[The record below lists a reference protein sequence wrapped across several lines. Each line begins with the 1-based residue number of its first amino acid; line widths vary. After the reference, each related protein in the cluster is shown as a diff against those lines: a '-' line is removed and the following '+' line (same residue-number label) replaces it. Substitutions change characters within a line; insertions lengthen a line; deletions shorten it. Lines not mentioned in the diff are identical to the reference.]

1 MSSSKFL
8 RILSSVRGGL
18 RPILIVAF
26 ASLAPITF
34 SASAADEDREDGV
47 VRVMTQNLYLGS
59 SLEGLLNATS
69 VPELIAAAAKVTQN
83 IADSKPDERAAAV
96 AREIVKNHVDL
107 VGLQEAT
114 IVRTGPLQLPPI
126 DLGTFLPANG
136 VVSDGLKLL
145 LLAFSNLGEN
155 YSVVAIVPG
164 FDAQLPIPPP
174 LSTPP
179 GFDARLT
186 TQIAILARSD
196 LRLSNREVQGFLA
209 DRTYPTAGGPVPN
222 PRGWASVD
230 VEKNGRKFRF
240 ATTHLETQ
248 NPVQSPQ
255 ADDLIDGAGNTTLP
269 VVFVGDFN
277 VTADLAAADPNCSAA
292 DPTCPVYQKFIKA
305 NFVDAWPRNRP
316 GLTCCQAANLRNPA
330 SLLTHRLD
338 LVLFSGAIQ
347 VLDIHLVGDKSSD
360 RTPSGL
366 WPSDHAGVV
375 ATLRVISKTIG
386 RQ

>member
-18 RPILIVAF
+18 RPILIATF

-34 SASAADEDREDGV
+34 SASAADENREDGV
-47 VRVMTQNLYLGS
+47 VRVMTRNLYLGS
-59 SLEGLLNATS
+59 SLEGLLNARS
-69 VPELIAAAAKVTQN
+69 LPELIAAAAQVTQN
-83 IADSKPDERAAAV
+83 ITDSKPDERAAAV

-126 DLGTFLPANG
+126 NPATFLPATG

-145 LLAFSNLGEN
+145 LLALSNLGEH

-186 TQIAILARSD
+186 TQIAIIARSD
-196 LRLSNREVQGFLA
+196 LRLSNRQVQGFLFN
-209 DRTYPTAGGPVPN
+209 RTYPTAVGPVPN

-230 VEKNGRKFRF
+230 VEKNGRRFRF

-248 NPVQSPQ
+248 DPVQFPQ
-255 ADDLIDGAGNTTLP
+255 AHDLINGAGNTTLP

-277 VTADLAAADPNCSAA
+277 VTADSAA
-292 DPTCPVYQKFIKA
+292 DPTFPVYQKFINA
-305 NFVDAWPRNRP
+305 NFVDAWPLNRP
-316 GLTCCQAANLRNPA
+316 GLTCCQATNLRNPA

-338 LVLFSGAIQ
+338 LVLFRGAIQ
-347 VLDIHLVGDKSSD
+347 VLDIHLVGNKSSD

-375 ATLRVISKTIG
+375 ATLRVISNTIA

>member
-18 RPILIVAF
+18 RPILIAAF

-34 SASAADEDREDGV
+34 SASAADENREDGV
-47 VRVMTQNLYLGS
+47 VRVMTRNLYLGS
-59 SLEGLLNATS
+59 SLEGLLNARS
-69 VPELIAAAAKVTQN
+69 LPELIAAAAQVTQN
-83 IADSKPDERAAAV
+83 ITDSKPDERAAAV

-126 DLGTFLPANG
+126 NLETFLPATG

-145 LLAFSNLGEN
+145 LLALDNLGEH

-186 TQIAILARSD
+186 TQIAMVARSD
-196 LRLSNREVQGFLA
+196 LRLSNRQVQGFLA
-209 DRTYPTAGGPVPN
+209 NRTYPTAGGPVPN

-248 NPVQSPQ
+248 NPVQFPQ
-255 ADDLIDGAGNTTLP
+255 AHDLINGAGNTTLP

-277 VTADLAAADPNCSAA
+277 VTADSTA
-292 DPTCPVYQKFIKA
+292 DPTFLVYQKFLKA
-305 NFVDAWPRNRP
+305 NFMDAWPPNRP

-338 LVLFSGAIQ
+338 LVLFRGAIQ
-347 VLDIHLVGDKSSD
+347 VLDIHLVGNKSSD

-375 ATLRVISKTIG
+375 ATLRVISNTMA

>member
-8 RILSSVRGGL
+8 RILSSVRGAL
-18 RPILIVAF
+18 RPILIAAF

-34 SASAADEDREDGV
+34 SASAADENREDGV
-47 VRVMTQNLYLGS
+47 VRVMTRNLYLGS
-59 SLEGLLNATS
+59 SLEGLLNARS
-69 VPELIAAAAKVTQN
+69 LPELIAAAAQVTQN
-83 IADSKPDERAAAV
+83 ITDSKPDERAAAV

-114 IVRTGPLQLPPI
+114 IVRMGPLQLPPI
-126 DLGTFLPANG
+126 NLETFLPATG

-145 LLAFSNLGEN
+145 LLALDNLGEH

-186 TQIAILARSD
+186 TQIAMVARSD
-196 LRLSNREVQGFLA
+196 LRLSNRQVQGFLA
-209 DRTYPTAGGPVPN
+209 NRTYPTAGGPVPN

-248 NPVQSPQ
+248 NPVQFPQ
-255 ADDLIDGAGNTTLP
+255 AHDLINGAGNTTLP

-277 VTADLAAADPNCSAA
+277 VTADSTA
-292 DPTCPVYQKFIKA
+292 DPTFLVYQKFLKA
-305 NFVDAWPRNRP
+305 NFMDAWPPNRP

-338 LVLFSGAIQ
+338 LVLFRGAIQ
-347 VLDIHLVGDKSSD
+347 VLDIHLVGNKSSD

-375 ATLRVISKTIG
+375 ATLRAISNTMA

>member
-1 MSSSKFL
+1 MSLSKFF

-18 RPILIVAF
+18 RPILIATF

-34 SASAADEDREDGV
+34 SASASNEDREDGA
-47 VRVMTQNLYLGS
+47 VRVMTRNLYLGS
-59 SLEGLLNATS
+59 SLDGLLNARS
-69 VPELIAAAAKVTQN
+69 LPELIAAAAQVTQN
-83 IADSKPDERAAAV
+83 ITDSKPDERAAAV

-114 IVRTGPLQLPPI
+114 IIRTGPLQLPPI
-126 DLGTFLPANG
+126 NLETFLPATG

-145 LLAFSNLGEN
+145 LLALDNLGEH

-186 TQIAILARSD
+186 TQIAMIARSD
-196 LRLSNREVQGFLA
+196 LRVSNLQVQGFLA
-209 DRTYPTAGGPVPN
+209 NRTYPTAGGPVPN

-248 NPVQSPQ
+248 NPVQFPQ
-255 ADDLIDGAGNTTLP
+255 AHDLINGAGNTTLP

-277 VTADLAAADPNCSAA
+277 VTADSAA
-292 DPTCPVYQKFIKA
+292 DPTFPVYQKFKNA
-305 NFVDAWPRNRP
+305 KFVDAWPRNRP
-316 GLTCCQAANLRNPA
+316 GLTFVKPPI
-330 SLLTHRLD
+330 
-338 LVLFSGAIQ
+338 FAIQ
-347 VLDIHLVGDKSSD
+347 H
-360 RTPSGL
+360 PC
-366 WPSDHAGVV
+366 
-375 ATLRVISKTIG
+375 
-386 RQ
+386 

>member
-1 MSSSKFL
+1 MSSSKFF

-18 RPILIVAF
+18 RPLLIATF

-34 SASAADEDREDGV
+34 SASAADEDREDGA
-47 VRVMTQNLYLGS
+47 VRVMTRNLYLGS
-59 SLEGLLNATS
+59 SLDGLLNATS
-69 VPELIAAAAKVTQN
+69 LSDLITAAAQVTQN
-83 IADSKPDERAAAV
+83 ITDSKPDERAAAV

-114 IVRTGPLQLPPI
+114 IVRMGPLQLPAI
-126 DLGTFLPANG
+126 DLETFLPATG

-145 LLAFSNLGEN
+145 LLALDNLGKH

-196 LRLSNREVQGFLA
+196 LGLSNRQVQGFLA
-209 DRTYPTAGGPVPN
+209 NRTYLTAGGPVTN

-248 NPVQSPQ
+248 NPVQFPQ
-255 ADDLIDGAGNTTLP
+255 AHDLINGAGNTTLP
-269 VVFVGDFN
+269 LVFVGDFN
-277 VTADLAAADPNCSAA
+277 VTADSTA
-292 DPTCPVYQKFIKA
+292 DPTFLVYQKFLKA
-305 NFVDAWPRNRP
+305 NFMDAWPPDRP

-330 SLLTHRLD
+330 SLLTHRID
-338 LVLFSGAIQ
+338 LVLFRGAIQ
-347 VLDIHLVGDKSSD
+347 VLDIHLVGNKSSD

-375 ATLRVISKTIG
+375 ATLRVISNTIA

>member
-1 MSSSKFL
+1 
-8 RILSSVRGGL
+8 
-18 RPILIVAF
+18 VA
-26 ASLAPITF
+26 S
-34 SASAADEDREDGV
+34 
-47 VRVMTQNLYLGS
+47 
-59 SLEGLLNATS
+59 
-69 VPELIAAAAKVTQN
+69 
-83 IADSKPDERAAAV
+83 
-96 AREIVKNHVDL
+96 EIVKNHVDL

-126 DLGTFLPANG
+126 NLETFLPATG

-145 LLAFSNLGEN
+145 LLALDNLGEH

-186 TQIAILARSD
+186 TQIAMVARSD
-196 LRLSNREVQGFLA
+196 LRLSNRQVQGFLA
-209 DRTYPTAGGPVPN
+209 NRTYPTAGGPVPN

-248 NPVQSPQ
+248 DPVQFPQ
-255 ADDLIDGAGNTTLP
+255 AHDLINGAGNTTLP

-277 VTADLAAADPNCSAA
+277 VTADSTA
-292 DPTCPVYQKFIKA
+292 DPTFLVYQKFLKA
-305 NFVDAWPRNRP
+305 NFMDAWPPNRP

-338 LVLFSGAIQ
+338 LVLFRGAIQ
-347 VLDIHLVGDKSSD
+347 VLDIHLVGNKSSD

-375 ATLRVISKTIG
+375 ATLRVISNTIA

>member
-1 MSSSKFL
+1 MGESTMSSSRFL

-18 RPILIVAF
+18 RPLLIATF

-34 SASAADEDREDGV
+34 SASASDEDREDGV
-47 VRVMTQNLYLGS
+47 VRVMTRNLYLGS
-59 SLEGLLNATS
+59 SLDGLLNATS
-69 VPELIAAAAKVTQN
+69 FDELIKAAAQVTQN
-83 IADSKPDERAAAV
+83 ITDSKPDERAAAV

-114 IVRTGPLQLPPI
+114 IVRTGPLQLPPPI
-126 DLGTFLPANG
+126 DLTTFLPATG

-145 LLAFSNLGEN
+145 LLALDNLGEH

-186 TQIAILARSD
+186 TRIAILARSD
-196 LRLSNREVQGFLA
+196 LRLSNREVQGFLIN
-209 DRTYPTAGGPVPN
+209 RIYSTAGGPVPN

-230 VEKNGRKFRF
+230 VEKIGRKFRF

-248 NPVQSPQ
+248 NPVQFPQ
-255 ADDLIDGAGNTTLP
+255 ALDLIDGAGNTTLP

-277 VTADLAAADPNCSAA
+277 VTADSTA
-292 DPTCPVYQKFIKA
+292 DPTFLVYQKFLKA
-305 NFVDAWPRNRP
+305 NFMDAWPPNRP

-338 LVLFSGAIQ
+338 LVLFRGAIQ
-347 VLDIHLVGDKSSD
+347 VLDIHLVGNKPSD

-375 ATLRVISKTIG
+375 ATLRVISNTMA

>member
-18 RPILIVAF
+18 RPILIATF

-34 SASAADEDREDGV
+34 SASAADENREDGV
-47 VRVMTQNLYLGS
+47 VRVMTRNLYLGS
-59 SLEGLLNATS
+59 SLDGLLNARS
-69 VPELIAAAAKVTQN
+69 FPELIAAAAQVTQN
-83 IADSKPDERAAAV
+83 ITDSKPDERAAAV

-126 DLGTFLPANG
+126 NPATFLPANG

-145 LLAFSNLGEN
+145 LLALSNLGEH

-174 LSTPP
+174 PPAPPPP

-186 TQIAILARSD
+186 TQIAIIARSD
-196 LRLSNREVQGFLA
+196 LRLSNRQVQGFLFN
-209 DRTYPTAGGPVPN
+209 RTYPTAVGPVPN

-248 NPVQSPQ
+248 NPVQFPQ
-255 ADDLIDGAGNTTLP
+255 AHDLIDGAGNTTLP

-277 VTADLAAADPNCSAA
+277 VTADSAA
-292 DPTCPVYQKFIKA
+292 DPTFRVYQTFIDA
-305 NFVDAWPRNRP
+305 HFMDAWPRNRP

-338 LVLFSGAIQ
+338 LVLFRGAIQ
-347 VLDIHLVGDKSSD
+347 VLDIHLVGNNSSD

-375 ATLRVISKTIG
+375 ATLRVISNTIA
-386 RQ
+386 RELE

>member
-18 RPILIVAF
+18 RPILIAAF

-34 SASAADEDREDGV
+34 SASAADENREDGV
-47 VRVMTQNLYLGS
+47 VRVMTRNLYLGS
-59 SLEGLLNATS
+59 SLEGLLNARS
-69 VPELIAAAAKVTQN
+69 LPELIAAAAQVTQN
-83 IADSKPDERAAAV
+83 ITDSKPDERAAAV

-126 DLGTFLPANG
+126 NLETFLPATG

-145 LLAFSNLGEN
+145 LLALDNLGEH

-186 TQIAILARSD
+186 TQIAMVARSD
-196 LRLSNREVQGFLA
+196 LRLSNRQVQGFLA
-209 DRTYPTAGGPVPN
+209 NRTYPTAGGPVPN

-248 NPVQSPQ
+248 NPVQFPQ
-255 ADDLIDGAGNTTLP
+255 AHDLINGAGNTTLP

-277 VTADLAAADPNCSAA
+277 VTADSTA
-292 DPTCPVYQKFIKA
+292 DPTFLVYQKFLKA
-305 NFVDAWPRNRP
+305 NFMDAWPPNRP
-316 GLTCCQAANLRNPA
+316 GLTCCQAANLRNPT

-338 LVLFSGAIQ
+338 LVLFRGAIQ
-347 VLDIHLVGDKSSD
+347 VLDIHLVGNKSSD

-375 ATLRVISKTIG
+375 ATLRVISNTMA

>member
-8 RILSSVRGGL
+8 RILSCGL
-18 RPILIVAF
+18 RPILIAAF

-34 SASAADEDREDGV
+34 SASAADENREDGV
-47 VRVMTQNLYLGS
+47 VRVMTRNLYLGS
-59 SLEGLLNATS
+59 SLEGLLNARS
-69 VPELIAAAAKVTQN
+69 LPELIAAAAQVTQN
-83 IADSKPDERAAAV
+83 ITDSKPDERAAAV

-126 DLGTFLPANG
+126 NLETFLPATG

-145 LLAFSNLGEN
+145 LLALDNLGEH

-186 TQIAILARSD
+186 TQIAMVARSD
-196 LRLSNREVQGFLA
+196 LRLSNRQVQGFLA
-209 DRTYPTAGGPVPN
+209 NRTYPTAGGPVPN

-248 NPVQSPQ
+248 NPVQFPQ
-255 ADDLIDGAGNTTLP
+255 AHDLINGAGNTTLP

-277 VTADLAAADPNCSAA
+277 VTADSTA
-292 DPTCPVYQKFIKA
+292 DPTFLVYQKFLKA
-305 NFVDAWPRNRP
+305 NFMDAWPPNRP
-316 GLTCCQAANLRNPA
+316 GLTCCQAANLRNPT

-338 LVLFSGAIQ
+338 LVLFRGAIQ
-347 VLDIHLVGDKSSD
+347 VLDIHLVGNKSSD

-375 ATLRVISKTIG
+375 ATLRVISNTMA

>member
-1 MSSSKFL
+1 MSSAKFF
-8 RILSSVRGGL
+8 RFLSSVRGGL
-18 RPILIVAF
+18 RPILIATF
-26 ASLAPITF
+26 ASLALITF
-34 SASAADEDREDGV
+34 SASASDEDREDGA
-47 VRVMTQNLYLGS
+47 VRVMTRNLYLGS
-59 SLEGLLNATS
+59 SLDGLLNARS
-69 VPELIAAAAKVTQN
+69 LPELIAAAAQVTQN
-83 IADSKPDERAAAV
+83 ITDSKPDERAAAV

-114 IVRTGPLQLPPI
+114 IIRTGPLQLPPI
-126 DLGTFLPANG
+126 NLETFLPATG
-136 VVSDGLKLL
+136 VVSNGLKLL
-145 LLAFSNLGEN
+145 LLALYNLGEH

-164 FDAQLPIPPP
+164 FDAQLPIPPA

-196 LRLSNREVQGFLA
+196 LRLSNREVQGFLVN
-209 DRTYPTAGGPVPN
+209 RTYPTAGGPVPN

-248 NPVQSPQ
+248 DPVQFPQ
-255 ADDLIDGAGNTTLP
+255 AHDLINGAGNTTLP

-277 VTADLAAADPNCSAA
+277 VTANSAA
-292 DPTCPVYQKFIKA
+292 DPTFPVYQKFINA
-305 NFVDAWPRNRP
+305 NFVDAWPLNRP
-316 GLTCCQAANLRNPA
+316 GLTCCQAANLRNLA

-338 LVLFSGAIQ
+338 LVLFRGAIQ
-347 VLDIHLVGDKSSD
+347 VLDIHLVGNKSSD

-375 ATLRVISKTIG
+375 ATLRVISNTIA

>member
-1 MSSSKFL
+1 MSLSKFL
-8 RILSSVRGGL
+8 RILSSVRGRL
-18 RPILIVAF
+18 RPILIAAF

-34 SASAADEDREDGV
+34 SASAAEDGV

-59 SLEGLLNATS
+59 SLEGLLNAKS
-69 VPELIAAAAKVTQN
+69 LPELIAAAAQVTHN
-83 IADSKPDERAAAV
+83 IMDSKPDERAAAV
-96 AREIVKNHVDL
+96 AREIVTNHVDL

-114 IVRTGPLQLPPI
+114 IVRTGPLQLPPPT
-126 DLGTFLPANG
+126 DLTKFLPATG

-145 LLAFSNLGEN
+145 LLALDNLGEH

-164 FDAQLPIPPP
+164 FDVQIPIPPP

-196 LRLSNREVQGFLA
+196 LKLSNREVQGFLV
-209 DRTYPTAGGPVPN
+209 DRTYSTAGGAVPPVPN

-230 VEKNGRKFRF
+230 VEKNGSKFRF

-248 NPVQSPQ
+248 NPVQKPQ
-255 ADDLIDGAGNTTLP
+255 ARDLINGAGDTTLP

-277 VTADLAAADPNCSAA
+277 VTADIAAADPTCSTA

-305 NFVDAWPRNRP
+305 NFVDAWPPNRP
-316 GLTCCQAANLRNPA
+316 GLTCCQAADLLNPA

-338 LVLFSGAIQ
+338 LVLFRGAIE
-347 VLDIHLVGDKSSD
+347 VLDIHRVGNTSSD
-360 RTPSGL
+360 RTPSGR

-375 ATLRVISKTIG
+375 ATLRVTSNTIA
-386 RQ
+386 RH

>member
-18 RPILIVAF
+18 RPILIAAF

-34 SASAADEDREDGV
+34 SASAADENREDGV
-47 VRVMTQNLYLGS
+47 VRVMTRNLYLGS
-59 SLEGLLNATS
+59 SLEGLLNARS
-69 VPELIAAAAKVTQN
+69 LPELIAAAAQVTQN
-83 IADSKPDERAAAV
+83 ITDSKPDERAAAV

-126 DLGTFLPANG
+126 NLETFLPATG

-145 LLAFSNLGEN
+145 LLALDNLGEH

-186 TQIAILARSD
+186 TQIAMVARSD
-196 LRLSNREVQGFLA
+196 LRLSNRQVQGFLA
-209 DRTYPTAGGPVPN
+209 NRTYPTAGGPVPN

-248 NPVQSPQ
+248 NPVQFPQ
-255 ADDLIDGAGNTTLP
+255 AHDLINGAGNTTLP

-277 VTADLAAADPNCSAA
+277 VTADSTA
-292 DPTCPVYQKFIKA
+292 DPTFLVYQKFLKA
-305 NFVDAWPRNRP
+305 NFMDAWPPNRP

-338 LVLFSGAIQ
+338 LVLFRGAIQ
-347 VLDIHLVGDKSSD
+347 VLDIHLVGNKSSD

-375 ATLRVISKTIG
+375 ATLRVISNTIA
-386 RQ
+386 RERE

>member
-1 MSSSKFL
+1 MSSSKFF

-18 RPILIVAF
+18 RPILIATF

-34 SASAADEDREDGV
+34 SASAADENREDGV
-47 VRVMTQNLYLGS
+47 VRVMTRNLYLGS
-59 SLEGLLNATS
+59 SLEGLLNARS
-69 VPELIAAAAKVTQN
+69 LPELIAAAAQVTQN
-83 IADSKPDERAAAV
+83 ITDSKPDERSAAV

-126 DLGTFLPANG
+126 NPATFLPATG

-145 LLAFSNLGEN
+145 LLALYNLGEH

-186 TQIAILARSD
+186 TQIAMIARSD
-196 LRLSNREVQGFLA
+196 VRVSNLQVQGFLA
-209 DRTYPTAGGPVPN
+209 NRTYPTAGGPVPN

-248 NPVQSPQ
+248 NPVQFPQ
-255 ADDLIDGAGNTTLP
+255 AHDLINGAGNTTLP

-277 VTADLAAADPNCSAA
+277 VTADSAA
-292 DPTCPVYQKFIKA
+292 DPTFPVYQKFKNA
-305 NFVDAWPRNRP
+305 KFVDAWPRNRP

-330 SLLTHRLD
+330 SLLTHRID
-338 LVLFSGAIQ
+338 LVLFRGAIQ
-347 VLDIHLVGDKSSD
+347 VLDIHLVGNKSSD

-375 ATLRVISKTIG
+375 ATLRVISNTIA

>member
-18 RPILIVAF
+18 RPILIATF

-34 SASAADEDREDGV
+34 SASAADENREDGA
-47 VRVMTQNLYLGS
+47 VRVMTRNLYLGS
-59 SLEGLLNATS
+59 SLEGLLNARS
-69 VPELIAAAAKVTQN
+69 LPELIAAAAQVAQN
-83 IADSKPDERAAAV
+83 ITDSKPDERAAAV

-126 DLGTFLPANG
+126 NPATFLPATG

-145 LLAFSNLGEN
+145 LLALDNLGEH

-186 TQIAILARSD
+186 TQIAIIARSD

-209 DRTYPTAGGPVPN
+209 NRTYPTAGGPVPN

-248 NPVQSPQ
+248 NPVQFPQ
-255 ADDLIDGAGNTTLP
+255 AHDLINGAGNTTLP

-277 VTADLAAADPNCSAA
+277 VTADSAA
-292 DPTCPVYQKFIKA
+292 DPTFPVYQKFINA
-305 NFVDAWPRNRP
+305 NFVDAWPLNRP

-338 LVLFSGAIQ
+338 LVLFRGAIQ
-347 VLDIHLVGDKSSD
+347 VLDIHLVGNKSSD

-375 ATLRVISKTIG
+375 ATLRVISNTIA

>member
-1 MSSSKFL
+1 M
-8 RILSSVRGGL
+8 
-18 RPILIVAF
+18 
-26 ASLAPITF
+26 
-34 SASAADEDREDGV
+34 
-47 VRVMTQNLYLGS
+47 
-59 SLEGLLNATS
+59 EGLLNARS
-69 VPELIAAAAKVTQN
+69 LPELIAAAAQVTQN

-145 LLAFSNLGEN
+145 LLALYNLGEH

-186 TQIAILARSD
+186 TQIAIIARSD

-209 DRTYPTAGGPVPN
+209 NRTYPTAGGPVPN

-248 NPVQSPQ
+248 SPVQFPQ
-255 ADDLIDGAGNTTLP
+255 ALDLINGAGNTTLP

-277 VTADLAAADPNCSAA
+277 VTADSAA
-292 DPTCPVYQKFIKA
+292 DPTFPVYQKFIDA
-305 NFVDAWPRNRP
+305 NFMDAWPRNRP

-330 SLLTHRLD
+330 SLLTHRID
-338 LVLFSGAIQ
+338 LVLFRGAIQ
-347 VLDIHLVGDKSSD
+347 VLDIHLVGNKSSD

-375 ATLRVISKTIG
+375 ATLRVISNTIA

>member
-1 MSSSKFL
+1 MSSSKFF
-8 RILSSVRGGL
+8 RFLSSVRGRL
-18 RPILIVAF
+18 RPILIATF
-26 ASLAPITF
+26 ASLALITF
-34 SASAADEDREDGV
+34 SASASDEDREDGA
-47 VRVMTQNLYLGS
+47 VRVMTRNLYLGS
-59 SLEGLLNATS
+59 SLDGLLNARS
-69 VPELIAAAAKVTQN
+69 LPELIAAAAQVTQN
-83 IADSKPDERAAAV
+83 LTDSKPDERAAAV

-114 IVRTGPLQLPPI
+114 IIRTGPLQLPPI
-126 DLGTFLPANG
+126 NLETFLPATG

-145 LLAFSNLGEN
+145 LLALYNLGEH

-196 LRLSNREVQGFLA
+196 LRLSNREVQGFLIN
-209 DRTYPTAGGPVPN
+209 RTYPTAGGPVPN

-248 NPVQSPQ
+248 SPVQFPQ
-255 ADDLIDGAGNTTLP
+255 ALDLINGAGNTTLP

-277 VTADLAAADPNCSAA
+277 VTADSAA
-292 DPTCPVYQKFIKA
+292 DPTFPVYQKFIDA
-305 NFVDAWPRNRP
+305 NFMDAWPRNRP
-316 GLTCCQAANLRNPA
+316 GLTCCQAANLRNLA

-338 LVLFSGAIQ
+338 LVLFRGAIQ
-347 VLDIHLVGDKSSD
+347 VLDIHLVGNKSSD

-375 ATLRVISKTIG
+375 ATLRVISNTIAS
-386 RQ
+386 Q

>member
-1 MSSSKFL
+1 MSSSKFF

-18 RPILIVAF
+18 RPILIATF

-34 SASAADEDREDGV
+34 SASAADENREDEA
-47 VRVMTQNLYLGS
+47 VRVMTRNLYLGS
-59 SLEGLLNATS
+59 SLEGLLNARS
-69 VPELIAAAAKVTQN
+69 LPELIAAAAQVTQN
-83 IADSKPDERAAAV
+83 ITDSKPDERAAAV

-126 DLGTFLPANG
+126 DLVTFLPATG

-145 LLAFSNLGEN
+145 LLALYNLGEH

-186 TQIAILARSD
+186 TQIAMIARSD
-196 LRLSNREVQGFLA
+196 LRVSNLQVQGFLA
-209 DRTYPTAGGPVPN
+209 NRTYPTAGGPVPN

-248 NPVQSPQ
+248 NPVQFPQ
-255 ADDLIDGAGNTTLP
+255 AHDLIDGAGNTTLP

-277 VTADLAAADPNCSAA
+277 VTADSAA
-292 DPTCPVYQKFIKA
+292 DPTFRVYQTFIDA
-305 NFVDAWPRNRP
+305 HFMDAWPRNRP

-338 LVLFSGAIQ
+338 LVLFRGAIQ
-347 VLDIHLVGDKSSD
+347 VLDIHLVGNNSSD

-375 ATLRVISKTIG
+375 ATLRVISNTIA